1 MLQDLTLGFIGTGNM
16 ARALLKGL
24 TGARIFPPERIC
36 VFDKA
41 PESVDTAV
49 KTFGIIPCTGN
60 REVVQK
66 SDLFV
71 LAVKPQNIRDVLAE
85 IQPVVRDGQLVVSI
99 AAGIP
104 LRLIQTLLARDVP
117 IVRVMPNTPALV
129 QMGISAIAGNP
140 RSGQNHLDLV
150 ERIFQ
155 AVGQT
160 VIVTEDLMDA
170 VTALSGSGPGYV
182 FRLMEAMVAG
192 GQAVGLSEETA
203 LALVVQTFAGAA
215 QLAGS
220 SREPLARLR
229 EMVTS
234 PGGTT
239 AAGLNVLNERGVEPM
254 IVDAIQAAC
263 NRSRELGKD

>member
-16 ARALLKGL
+16 ARALIKGL
-24 TGARIFPPERIC
+24 TGARVLPPERIC

-41 PESVDTAV
+41 AGCLDAAAEAFAV
-49 KTFGIIPCTGN
+49 QRCAGN

-71 LAVKPQNIRDVLAE
+71 LAVKPQNIRDVLTE
-85 IQPVVRDGQLVVSI
+85 IQPVVREGQLVVSI

-104 LRLIQTLLARDVP
+104 LRLIQTLLAKDLPV
-117 IVRVMPNTPALV
+117 VRVMPNTPALV
-129 QMGISAIAGNP
+129 QAGISAIAGNP
-140 RSGQNHLDLV
+140 RAGQTHLDLV

-192 GQAVGLSEETA
+192 GRAAGLSEETA

-215 QLAGS
+215 QLAAS
-220 SREPLARLR
+220 SKEPLARLR

-239 AAGLNVLNERGVEPM
+239 AAGLNVLNERGVEAI
-254 IVDAIQAAC
+254 IVEAIQAAC
-263 NRSRELGKD
+263 SRSRELGKA